1 MSDREKKG
9 KLKIVDVSGS
19 HYEMGFQYG
28 KNCPEITGTLELT
41 YRIYGGRDKI
51 QNIVDRYIPMYIPY
65 IEKYAPEILEEMKGM
80 ADGANVSLQDI
91 LFLNITYE
99 ISVPLVMNGCTA
111 FAAVG
116 DATAN
121 GELVAGQHFD
131 HVEPWREF
139 MILLRMMPSIGPG
152 IMAVTAAGCLGL
164 VGFNSAGISVNLN
177 LLRNKDSLEPAGG
190 VPTHI
195 ILRKLLTSENLGEA
209 ITLIASAEGRSA
221 KNYLLASSQGDII
234 DVETTRDDMEI
245 LYPEKEILT
254 HANCF
259 ETDRFKSTDLA
270 PMLVPD
276 SYIRSPRLFHLMER
290 YHGQISVDTM
300 KLCLQDHNNYPNSI
314 CRHPN
319 PKAPLPISRMMK
331 TLYSII
337 SHPKEQKAYIAFGNP
352 CDTEYQEYQL

>member
-1 MSDREKKG
+1 MSDIKNKG
-9 KLKIVDVSGS
+9 KIKIVDVGGS

-28 KNCPEITGTLELT
+28 KTCPEISGMLDLT
-41 YRIYGGRDKI
+41 YRIYGGKDEI
-51 QNIVDRYIPMYIPY
+51 QSIVEKYIPMYLPY
-65 IEKYAPEILEEMKGM
+65 TEKYAPEIVEEMRGM
-80 ADGANVSLQDI
+80 ADGANVNLQDI
-91 LFLNITYE
+91 IFLNITYE
-99 ISVPLVMNGCTA
+99 ISVPFVMNGCTA

-116 DATAN
+116 EATTN
-121 GELVAGQHFD
+121 GELIAGQHFD

-139 MILLRMMPSIGPG
+139 MILLRMKPADGPD

-164 VGFNSAGISVNLN
+164 VGFNSAGVSVNLN
-177 LLRNKDSLEPAGG
+177 LLRNKDSLKPAGG
-190 VPTHI
+190 VPTHVM
-195 ILRKLLTSENLGEA
+195 LRKLLMSENLGEA

-234 DVETTRDDMEI
+234 DVETTRDDLEI

-270 PMLVPD
+270 PLLVPD
-276 SYIRSPRLFHLMER
+276 SYIRSHTLFRLMER
-290 YHGQISVDTM
+290 HYGQISVDTM
-300 KLCLQDHNNYPNSI
+300 KQCLQNHNNYPNSI

-337 SHPKEQKAYIAFGNP
+337 SCPKEQKAYIAYGNP
-352 CDTEYQEYQL
+352 CDTEYFEYIL